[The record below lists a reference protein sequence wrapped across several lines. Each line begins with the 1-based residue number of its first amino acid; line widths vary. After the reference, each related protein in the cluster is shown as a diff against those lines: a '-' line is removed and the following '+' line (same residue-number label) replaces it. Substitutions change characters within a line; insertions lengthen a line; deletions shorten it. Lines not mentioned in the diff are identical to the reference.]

1 MTAILVLAGLAL
13 LLLPG
18 LRAFPVA
25 ELPPSEW
32 ARVAAAS
39 LRCGLLSLR
48 LGLLL
53 GAVPTVLRATG
64 VQELASVCHRMF
76 GPVVPGGS
84 AAGWASAA
92 GSVILAWRSIAVR
105 RKVTAAQ
112 RAARVEGWLGTH
124 TRDAG
129 LDVVTLPTRDPVA
142 YAVPGRPPQIV
153 VTEGL
158 VGELSEDELAAVL
171 RHERSHVVHGHDQH
185 LVLAASVDATVGWLP
200 GVRRSTAA
208 LRLALERWADE
219 DAAAVGEASRPAL
232 HRALLK
238 TTARMLDPLPAFAS
252 ACTVVD
258 RLAALERPA
267 PRGARRAR
275 ALVVAPVA
283 SLSIGV
289 TMSLVGWTLFT
300 HHGLLGA
307 VGYCPA

>member
-1 MTAILVLAGLAL
+1 MTAVLVVAGIAL

-32 ARVAAAS
+32 TRVASAS

-48 LGLLL
+48 VGLVL
-53 GAVPTVLRATG
+53 GAVPTLLRATG

-84 AAGWASAA
+84 AAGWASAV
-92 GSVILAWRSIAVR
+92 GSLILAWRSVAVR
-105 RKVTAAQ
+105 RRVAAAQ
-112 RAARVEGWLGTH
+112 RAARVDGWLGTH
-124 TRDAG
+124 SHEG
-129 LDVVTLPTRDPVA
+129 GVDVVVLPTHDPVA

-153 VTEGL
+153 VTDGL
-158 VGELSEDELAAVL
+158 VGALSGEELAAVL
-171 RHERSHVVHGHDQH
+171 RHERSHVVHGHDHH
-185 LVLAASVDATVGWLP
+185 LVLAASVDAAVGWLP

-219 DAAAVGEASRPAL
+219 DAAAVGEASRPVL
-232 HRALLK
+232 REALLK

-267 PRGARRAR
+267 PRGAGRAR

-289 TMSLVGWTLFT
+289 TMSRVGWTLFT

-307 VGYCPA
+307 IGYCPA

>member
-1 MTAILVLAGLAL
+1 MTAILVVAGVGL

-18 LRAFPVA
+18 LRTFPFS

-32 ARVAAAS
+32 TRVASAS

-48 LGLLL
+48 VGLIL
-53 GAVPTVLRATG
+53 GAVPTILRASG
-64 VQELASVCHRMF
+64 VQDLASVCHRMF

-84 AAGWASAA
+84 VAGWASAVA
-92 GSVILAWRSIAVR
+92 TVVLAWRSFAAR
-105 RKVTAAQ
+105 RRVAAAQ
-112 RAARVEGWLGTH
+112 RAARVDSWLGTH
-124 TRDAG
+124 AAAG
-129 LDVVTLPTRDPVA
+129 GVDVVTLPTKNTIA
-142 YAVPGRPPQIV
+142 YAVSGRPPQIV
-153 VTEGL
+153 LTDGL
-158 VGELSEDELAAVL
+158 VEVLSADELAAVV
-171 RHERSHVVHGHDQH
+171 RHERSHLVHGHEH
-185 LVLAASVDATVGWLP
+185 LLALAVTVDATVGWLP

-208 LRLALERWADE
+208 LRLAVERWADE
-219 DAAAVGEASRPAL
+219 DAAAAGEASRPAL

-238 TTARMLDPLPAFAS
+238 TTARMLDAVPAFAA

-267 PRGARRAR
+267 PRAAGRAR

-289 TMSLVGWTLFT
+289 TLSLVGWTLFT

>member
-1 MTAILVLAGLAL
+1 MSAALVVAGTGL

-18 LRAFPVA
+18 LRAFPAA

-32 ARVAAAS
+32 ARVAATS
-39 LRCGLLSLR
+39 LRCGLFSLR
-48 LGLLL
+48 VGLAL
-53 GAVPTVLRATG
+53 GALPTVLLAAG
-64 VQELASVCHRMF
+64 VQELASVCHRIF

-92 GSVILAWRSIAVR
+92 GWVVLAWRSIAVR
-105 RKVTAAQ
+105 RGVTAAQ
-112 RAARVEGWLGTH
+112 RAARVETWLGTH
-124 TRDAG
+124 RHDG
-129 LDVVTLPTRDPVA
+129 GVDVVTLPTADAVA

-153 VTEGL
+153 VTDGL
-158 VGELSEDELAAVL
+158 VGALSADELAAVL
-171 RHERSHVVHGHDQH
+171 RHERSHVVHGHDRQ
-185 LVLAASVDATVGWLP
+185 LTLAAGVDGTLGWLP

-219 DAAAVGEASRPAL
+219 DAAAAGEASRPVL
-232 HRALLK
+232 HQALLK
-238 TTARMLDPLPAFAS
+238 TTARMLEPLPAFAS

-267 PRGARRAR
+267 PRAAGRAR

-283 SLSIGV
+283 SLSIGATV
-289 TMSLVGWTLFT
+289 SLVGWALFT

>member
-1 MTAILVLAGLAL
+1 MTAVLVFAGIGL

-18 LRAFPVA
+18 LRSFPVA

-32 ARVAAAS
+32 TRVAAAS

-48 LGLLL
+48 VGLVL
-53 GAVPTVLRATG
+53 GAVPTLLRAAG
-64 VQELASVCHRMF
+64 VEELASVCHRML

-84 AAGWASAA
+84 AAGWASAVC
-92 GSVILAWRSIAVR
+92 SVVIAWRSFAVR
-105 RKVTAAQ
+105 RSVAAAQ
-112 RAARVEGWLGTH
+112 RAARVEDWLGTH
-124 TRDAG
+124 THDG
-129 LDVVTLPTRDPVA
+129 GVDVVTLRADDAVA

-153 VTEGL
+153 VTDGL
-158 VGELSEDELAAVL
+158 AAVLSEDELAAVL
-171 RHERSHVVHGHDQH
+171 RHERSHVVHGHDHH
-185 LVLAASVDATVGWLP
+185 LVLAASVDATLGWLP
-200 GVRRSTAA
+200 AARRSTAA

-219 DAAAVGEASRPAL
+219 DAAAAGEASRPVL
-232 HRALLK
+232 HQALLK
-238 TTARMLDPLPAFAS
+238 TTARMLDPIPAFAS

-267 PRGARRAR
+267 PRAAGRAR

-283 SLSIGV
+283 SLSIGITV
-289 TMSLVGWTLFT
+289 SLVGWTLFT